1 MKDILGSR
9 GFLAA
14 YAGILTATF
23 AVTVLSGMARPATA
37 RFDVIE
43 VERIDLLEPDGTPRL
58 VLSNRARFPGL
69 VMRGTEYEHP
79 NRSTAGML
87 FFNDEGSEQGGL
99 IFGGETDEEGNV
111 EAYGHLSFDQYEQ
124 DQVITLNATEGSGL
138 RKAGISVWDRPEYST
153 EELMQVVEAARD
165 LPEDERRARI
175 GAFLDQHESPQ
186 PRMYLGKSQS
196 GAVSLRLNDPEG
208 RERLVIEVG
217 ADGTPVVKLLD
228 AAGEVVERWPAAA
241 R

>member
-1 MKDILGSR
+1 MKDVLGSR

-14 YAGILTATF
+14 YAGILTTVF
-23 AVTVLSGMARPATA
+23 AVTVLSGMARPTTV

-43 VERIDLLEPDGTPRL
+43 VERIDVLEPDGTPRL

-99 IFGGETDEEGNV
+99 IFGGETDEDGN
-111 EAYGHLSFDQYEQ
+111 ESAYGHLSFDQYEQ
-124 DQVITLNATEGSGL
+124 DQVITMNATESGGL
-138 RKAGISVWDRPEYST
+138 RKAGIAVWDRPEYST
-153 EELMQVVEAARD
+153 EELMRIVEAAKD
-165 LPEDERRARI
+165 LPEDERDARI
-175 GAFLDQHESPQ
+175 RAFFDQHESAQ

-217 ADGTPVVKLLD
+217 ADGTPQVKILD
-228 AAGEVVERWPAAA
+228 AAGEEVERWPAASP
-241 R
+241 